1 MESCS
6 PGNENDSRW
15 KCSISSEDRVSEA
28 STQSRSAPLEH
39 NGIGF
44 AQSAKK
50 VVVHTDGAC
59 LGNPGPGGWAA
70 ILEHGSATKEF
81 AGGELATTN
90 NRMELQ
96 AAIEGLSRIKEP
108 CDVELFTDSEYL
120 REGITKWISAWKAR
134 GWKKKVKNKDLWH
147 ELDTAAARHKVIWH
161 WVRGHSGNRGNERCD
176 LLAMHEAERLKKSS
190 TREQLANALAE
201 FEKVRSALGDQIE
214 LL

>member
-15 KCSISSEDRVSEA
+15 KRSISSEDRVSEA
-28 STQSRSAPLEH
+28 FTQSRSAPLEH

-44 AQSAKK
+44 TQSAKK

-201 FEKVRSALGDQIE
+201 FEKMRSALIDQIE

>member
-1 MESCS
+1 M
-6 PGNENDSRW
+6 
-15 KCSISSEDRVSEA
+15 
-28 STQSRSAPLEH
+28 
-39 NGIGF
+39 
-44 AQSAKK
+44 
-50 VVVHTDGAC
+50 VVHTDGAC

-70 ILEHGSATKEF
+70 ILEHGSAKKEF

-120 REGITKWISAWKAR
+120 REGITKWISAWKVG

-147 ELDTAAARHKVIWH
+147 ELDTAAVRHKVVWH

-176 LLAMHEAERLKKSS
+176 LLAMQEAERLKKSS

-201 FEKVRSALGDQIE
+201 FEKVRSALVDQGE